1 MAIGARGHLGLGK
14 ETTWGTEA
22 AANRYLPII
31 SESITTDIE
40 QIISGAQRGIIDEP
54 ASYSGLKTHVGD
66 IVLEV
71 HPVSIGDI
79 LRSALDE
86 PTSAVYDSGLLAYQ
100 HEFVPRQ
107 DDFATDC
114 PVCPY
119 TIEVYRDNGNA
130 FQYKGAVVNTLNFSF
145 GVDEK
150 ILKATAGIIAKE
162 QGSITKTSPSF
173 ETENPFTW
181 DQATIKIATVAN
193 SDLESFTIN
202 LDNHLVGVPTLNAT
216 SVISRIY
223 RDAARTVDISAVF
236 DFTDQTQFDKF
247 ISGTEQAFEITFE
260 GAEIETG
267 HNYTLKIEMPKVRYT
282 AFPINIGGPGRI
294 TCSVSGKAKYSIADG
309 YAIKITLINEE
320 TSY

>member
-1 MAIGARGHLGLGK
+1 
-14 ETTWGTEA
+14 
-22 AANRYLPII
+22 
-31 SESITTDIE
+31 
-40 QIISGAQRGIIDEP
+40 
-54 ASYSGLKTHVGD
+54 
-66 IVLEV
+66 
-71 HPVSIGDI
+71 
-79 LRSALDE
+79 
-86 PTSAVYDSGLLAYQ
+86 
-100 HEFVPRQ
+100 
-107 DDFATDC
+107 
-114 PVCPY
+114 
-119 TIEVYRDNGNA
+119 
-130 FQYKGAVVNTLNFSF
+130 
-145 GVDEK
+145 
-150 ILKATAGIIAKE
+150 
-162 QGSITKTSPSF
+162 
-173 ETENPFTW
+173 
-181 DQATIKIATVAN
+181 VAN